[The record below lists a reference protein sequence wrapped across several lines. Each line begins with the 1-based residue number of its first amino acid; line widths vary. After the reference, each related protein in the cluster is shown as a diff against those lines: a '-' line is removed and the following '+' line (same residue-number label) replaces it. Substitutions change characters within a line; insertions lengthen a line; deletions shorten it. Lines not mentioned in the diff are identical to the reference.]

1 MRAPH
6 TRRSNEIAEQALPDF
21 VPLHLAAEWGALS
34 CGRHNVLL
42 AGTPSAL
49 DAMVASI
56 TPHLEAPIRMFN
68 AATGTVLPTQGTL
81 VLTEIGDLNAEQQ
94 LRLLA
99 WMDGAGCEGHVQIV
113 STTSRPILP
122 LMERGAFRAEL
133 YYRLNV
139 VRIDLDEPR
148 TDLDG

>member
-6 TRRSNEIAEQALPDF
+6 TRRSNEIAEHALPDF
-21 VPLHLAAEWGALS
+21 VPSHLAAEWTAIS

-42 AGTPSAL
+42 AGAPSAL
-49 DAMVASI
+49 DALLASI
-56 TPHLEAPIRMFN
+56 TPNLEEPIRMFD
-68 AATGTVLPTQGTL
+68 AATGTVLPTKGTL

-99 WMDGAGCEGHVQIV
+99 WMDGAGREGHVQIV
-113 STTSRPILP
+113 STTSRPIVP

-139 VRIDLDEPR
+139 VRIDLDEP
-148 TDLDG
+148 

>member
-21 VPLHLAAEWGALS
+21 VPSHLAAEWTAIS

-42 AGTPSAL
+42 AGAPPAL
-49 DAMVASI
+49 DAMLASI
-56 TPHLEAPIRMFN
+56 TPNLEEPIRMFD
-68 AATGTVLPTQGTL
+68 AATGTVLPTKGTL

-99 WMDGAGCEGHVQIV
+99 WMDGAGREGHVQIV
-113 STTSRPILP
+113 STTSRPIVP
-122 LMERGAFRAEL
+122 LMERGGFRAEL

-139 VRIDLDEPR
+139 VRIDLDEPG
-148 TDLDG
+148 TDLNG

>member
-21 VPLHLAAEWGALS
+21 VPSHLAAEWTAIS

-42 AGTPSAL
+42 AGAPSAL
-49 DAMVASI
+49 DAMLASI
-56 TPHLEAPIRMFN
+56 TPHLEEPIRMFN
-68 AATGTVLPTQGTL
+68 AATGSVLPTQGTL
-81 VLTEIGDLNAEQQ
+81 VLTEIGDLNAAQQ

-99 WMDGAGCEGHVQIV
+99 WMDGAGREGHVQIV
-113 STTSRPILP
+113 STTSRPIMP
-122 LMERGAFRAEL
+122 LMERAAFRAEL

-139 VRIDLDEPR
+139 VRIDLDQP
-148 TDLDG
+148 

>member
-21 VPLHLAAEWGALS
+21 VPSHLAAEWTAIS

-42 AGTPSAL
+42 AGAPSAL
-49 DAMVASI
+49 DAMLASI
-56 TPHLEAPIRMFN
+56 TPHLEEPIRMFN

-81 VLTEIGDLNAEQQ
+81 VLTEIGDLNAAQQ

-99 WMDGAGCEGHVQIV
+99 WMDGAGREGHVQIV
-113 STTSRPILP
+113 STTSRPIMP
-122 LMERGAFRAEL
+122 LMERAAFRAEL

-139 VRIDLDEPR
+139 VRIDLDQP
-148 TDLDG
+148 